1 MNYFLGFGVLAAT
14 LLLVYGELNTERA
27 SLLAGAGAGP
37 ARNSFIQSRTKRQL
51 PTKVTAGLP
60 DTEIDGG
67 PNVVDQQFNV
77 LRGKGTT
84 QYSTDMRRLVDKFT
98 LNIF

>member
-1 MNYFLGFGVLAAT
+1 MKYIWITALLGNILIVTGFK
-14 LLLVYGELNTERA
+14 LNNLE
-27 SLLAGAGAGP
+27 SKGAGP
-37 ARNSFIQSRTKRQL
+37 AHNSFIHSRTKRQL

-67 PNVVDQQFNV
+67 PNVVDQNFNN

-84 QYSTDMRRLVDKFT
+84 RYSTDMRRLVNK
-98 LNIF
+98 L